1 MGIVGGRRG
10 HARPH
15 AAAAIVLVAALLAT
29 SLGACAEPVDESRTV
44 QTHLG
49 RLHHVIDVDVS
60 TPTPDRAA
68 AITVTYAADVESPA
82 TLSGLVTEIGT
93 VADDLGYPTYLLT
106 LVPAVDPDS
115 ALVVDAGFP
124 DRAERKEVLT
134 TWFFLTDALLGA
146 VTYDVRADGETISVA
161 SEGGTA
167 HDIAEVQRI
176 GHGTATTTWV
186 FHTGEATFTASARL
200 RPTDVALFQ
209 AVQRNAG
216 TAGQPVWARSWQ
228 LDRRRSH
235 VRLDLDVV
243 LGSGTVSAAQLTVA
257 RYGRTL
263 APLARTSL
271 TALAAA
277 RMPAWLS
284 LHHDADTFASWA
296 SDEPAAKGRD
306 PLARGWDT
314 WLGQQSAHS
323 FRPASARR

>member
-15 AAAAIVLVAALLAT
+15 GAAATVLVAALLAT

-44 QTHLG
+44 QTHIG
-49 RLHHVIDVDVS
+49 RLHHVVDVDVT

-82 TLSGLVTEIGT
+82 TVSGLINDVGT
-93 VADDLGYPTYLLT
+93 VADDLDYPTYLLT

-115 ALVVDAGFP
+115 ALAVDAGFP
-124 DRAERKEVLT
+124 GRPAKKDVLT
-134 TWFFLTDALLGA
+134 TWFALTEALLGA
-146 VTYDVRADGETISVA
+146 VTYDVRPDGETISVA
-161 SEGGTA
+161 SEGGAA

-200 RPTDVALFQ
+200 RPADVALFQ

-216 TAGQPVWARSWQ
+216 AAGQPVWARSWQ

-235 VRLDLDVV
+235 VRLDLDLVI
-243 LGSGTVSAAQLTVA
+243 GSGTVSADQLTVA

-263 APLARTSL
+263 EPLTRTSL
-271 TALAAA
+271 TALAAVKT
-277 RMPAWLS
+277 PAWLS
-284 LHHDADTFASWA
+284 LHHDDDTFASWA
-296 SDEPAAKGRD
+296 SEDPAAQGRD
-306 PLARGWDT
+306 PLDRGWDT